1 MNNIIS
7 ECLLNVDEWGLLGE
21 EEDGI
26 EKSSEEQHTGR
37 NSLVLPFP
45 SY

>member
-21 EEDGI
+21 EEGFNRK
-26 EKSSEEQHTGR
+26 E
-37 NSLVLPFP
+37 F
-45 SY
+45 